1 MYYQNK
7 KVNIFR
13 VLTNFLILS
22 IIFETI
28 AIYEYLENNKTFK
41 PKIFMTKNFT
51 YKPIIDITPERFTYT
66 NDKGLISLKEN
77 SDLFNPPL
85 LISHSI
91 YNVKKKNNKTK
102 TNTTATASASSIA
115 SAEKKQPEKA
125 LKIIRI
131 KEVQGGMSSR
141 VAAENKVIHKVR
153 KGDSLWKIAKRY
165 GLKIDD
171 IAAANKIAKNSS
183 LKVGQKLTIVTN
195 KGFIYKVKNGDSLWR
210 IGNMFNINYKALAF
224 YNNLDTITLKAGKE
238 LVIPW
243 TRDTAEKKYAI
254 HLQNSTKFRW
264 PCATKRVTSP
274 FGFRRHPTLGRKI
287 FHTGIDIGV
296 SYKTV
301 RASLSGTVSY
311 AGWIRGYGKIVI
323 IKHKKGYSTKYAH
336 LSSFKVSQGTKV
348 LRGQAIGKSGNTG
361 ITTGPHLHFEIRKH
375 GKLVNPKKLL
385 PR

>member
-22 IIFETI
+22 IIFESI

-51 YKPIIDITPERFTYT
+51 YKPIIDITPDRFTYT
-66 NDKGLISLKEN
+66 NNKGLISLKEN
-77 SDLFNPPL
+77 AALFNPPL

-91 YNVKKKNNKTK
+91 YNAKKKSIKKINP
-102 TNTTATASASSIA
+102 ATASTTSIA
-115 SAEKKQPEKA
+115 TAEKKQTEKA
-125 LKIIRI
+125 FKITRI
-131 KEVQGGMSSR
+131 KEIQGGPSSR
-141 VAAENKVIHKVR
+141 VAAENKVIHKVK
-153 KGDSLWKIAKRY
+153 KGESLWEIAKRY
-165 GLKIDD
+165 GLKVDD
-171 IAAANKIAKNSS
+171 IAAVNKISKENS
-183 LKVGQKLTIVTN
+183 LKVGQQLTIVTN
-195 KGFIYKVKNGDSLWR
+195 KGFIYKVKKGDSLWR

-224 YNNLDTITLKAGKE
+224 YNNLDNITLKAGKE

-243 TRDTAEKKYAI
+243 TRDTAEKKYAV

-264 PCATKRVTSP
+264 PCATRRITSK
-274 FGFRRHPTLGRKI
+274 FGYRTHPTLRRKI

-296 SYKTV
+296 AYKTV

-311 AGWIRGYGKIVI
+311 AGWIKGYGKIVI
-323 IKHKKGYSTKYAH
+323 IKHKKGYSSRYAH
-336 LSSFKVSQGTKV
+336 LSSFKVAQGTKV
-348 LRGQAIGKSGNTG
+348 RRGQAIGKSGNTG
-361 ITTGPHLHFEIRKH
+361 ITTGPHLHFEVRKH
-375 GKLVNPKKLL
+375 GKLVDPRKLL

>member
-1 MYYQNK
+1 
-7 KVNIFR
+7 
-13 VLTNFLILS
+13 
-22 IIFETI
+22 
-28 AIYEYLENNKTFK
+28 
-41 PKIFMTKNFT
+41 MTKNFT